1 MSKPAPVAVDPRVDP
16 AECQSMTEVRQGVDA
31 LDRALVALLA
41 ERQRYMDAAARI
53 KPNRDAV
60 FDQARIDDVVA
71 KVLVAAEAHHLS
83 PDIAEPVWRLLIDRC
98 IAHEFATWDRTRD

>member
-1 MSKPAPVAVDPRVDP
+1 MNIITDDRPLPADCETMLD
-16 AECQSMTEVRQGVDA
+16 VRKGVDA
-31 LDRALVALLA
+31 LDRALVLVLA

-71 KVLVAAEAHHLS
+71 KVLAAAEPAGLS

-98 IAHEFATWDRTRD
+98 IAHEFAKYDATRG